1 MRRVALALGTVWLVA
16 CSGSTPISADRVQL
30 DEFSIDTSGPSWKA
44 GEIEL
49 EVVNVGE
56 RTHTLIVTT
65 EAGEVVASTGLIDGG
80 NTDRLN
86 VDLGPGEYQLTCR
99 IVIEGSDGQIFDHF
113 EQGMRETIS
122 VIG

>member
-1 MRRVALALGTVWLVA
+1 MRRAALTLGMAWLVA
-16 CSGSTPISADRVQL
+16 CGGNTPISADQVQL

-49 EVVNVGE
+49 DVVNVGE

-65 EAGEVVASTGLIDGG
+65 KAGEVVASTGLIDAG
-80 NTDRLN
+80 NTDRLS
-86 VDLGPGEYQLTCR
+86 VDLEPGEYQLTCR

-122 VIG
+122 VTG